1 MDERDCK
8 ARELA
13 EYALLQLFSDGD
25 TIDEVEFL
33 FIKRL
38 ALSDGVV
45 DEEERRVLGRIFAR
59 VDPSRVSA
67 EVWESISLMKT
78 RFGID

>member
-1 MDERDCK
+1 MSERDGK

-13 EYALLQLFSDGD
+13 EYAFLQVFENTD
-25 TIDEVEFL
+25 TIDEDEFL

-45 DEEERRVLGRIFAR
+45 DDDERRVLSRIFAR
-59 VDPSRVSA
+59 LDQRRVSA
-67 EVWESISLMKT
+67 EVWESIVTMKA
-78 RFGID
+78 RFEIE

>member
-1 MDERDCK
+1 MSERDCK

-13 EYALLQLFSDGD
+13 EYAFLQVFENDD

-33 FIKRL
+33 FLKRL

-45 DEEERRVLGRIFAR
+45 DDDERRILSRIFAR
-59 VDPSRVSA
+59 VDRRRVSA
-67 EVWESISLMKT
+67 EVWESIVTMKT
-78 RFGID
+78 RFEIE

>member
-1 MDERDCK
+1 MSERDGK

-13 EYALLQLFSDGD
+13 EYAFLQVFENTD
-25 TIDEVEFL
+25 TIDEDEFL

-45 DEEERRVLGRIFAR
+45 DDAGRRVLSRIFAR
-59 VDPSRVSA
+59 LDQRRVSA
-67 EVWESISLMKT
+67 EVWESIVTMKA
-78 RFGID
+78 RFEIE

>member
-1 MDERDCK
+1 MDERDGK
-8 ARELA
+8 APELV
-13 EYALLQLFSDGD
+13 EYALLRVFADDD

-45 DEEERRVLGRIFAR
+45 DEQERRVLGRIFAR
-59 VDPSRVSA
+59 LDRSRVSA
-67 EVWESISLMKT
+67 EVWESITAMKT

>member
-13 EYALLQLFSDGD
+13 EYALLQVFADDD

-45 DEEERRVLGRIFAR
+45 DEQERRVLGRIFGR
-59 VDPSRVSA
+59 LDRSRVTA
-67 EVWESISLMKT
+67 EVWESISAMKT

>member
-1 MDERDCK
+1 MSERDCK
-8 ARELA
+8 AQELA
-13 EYALLQLFSDGD
+13 EYAFLHVFEHDD

-45 DEEERRVLGRIFAR
+45 DDDERRVLSRIFGR
-59 VDPSRVSA
+59 VDQRRVSA
-67 EVWESISLMKT
+67 EVWESIVTMKA
-78 RFGID
+78 RFEIE

>member
-1 MDERDCK
+1 MSEREGK

-13 EYALLQLFSDGD
+13 EYAFLQVFENDD
-25 TIDEVEFL
+25 TIDEVDFL

-45 DEEERRVLGRIFAR
+45 DDEERRVLSRIFGR
-59 VDPSRVSA
+59 VDQRRVSA
-67 EVWESISLMKT
+67 EVWESIVMLKA
-78 RFGID
+78 RFDIE